1 MRQFVLLTALAVVCV
16 TPTARAE
23 DGAPC
28 VGPAQ
33 TAGTISREALV
44 EKWRDADSRFVTLD
58 GVSVHYKD
66 QGKGPAILL
75 IHGTFGDLNDWNG
88 WVPALTDKYRVVRLD
103 LPAFGLTGEV
113 PSGNYSIERFHT
125 LVDALMDHLGIER
138 FAIVGTSYGGL
149 VAFRYAAT
157 RTERITGLVLMN
169 SAGIEFGSRRGRVEP
184 PRDPNRK
191 FVPKAQSRAETEA
204 LMRRFINK
212 PETITPELLDRK
224 TDFANAVRR
233 DYEGFLGIGHYERGN
248 PERVLSHVRAPA
260 LILWGGSSNALS
272 PETADAFRDALVNAK
287 SVDKFVYDGG
297 GHLMHVERPVET
309 VRDARQFFDR
319 RVRWPKR

>member
-1 MRQFVLLTALAVVCV
+1 MRTIVALAALA
-16 TPTARAE
+16 TLGLARIAVA
-23 DGAPC
+23 DDTGPC

-33 TAGTISREALV
+33 TAGTITREALI
-44 EKWRDADSRFVTLD
+44 EKWRDADSKFVTLD
-58 GVSVHYKD
+58 GVAVHYKD
-66 QGKGPAILL
+66 QGQGPPILL
-75 IHGTFGDLNDWNG
+75 VHGTFGDLNDWNG
-88 WVPALTDKYRVVRLD
+88 WVAALVDKYRVIRLD

-125 LVDALMDHLGIER
+125 LVDGLMDHLGIER

-169 SAGIEFGSRRGRVEP
+169 SAGIEYGSRRGRVEP

-191 FVPKAQSRAETEA
+191 FVPKAQTREETEA

-233 DYEGFLGIGHYERGN
+233 DYEGFVGVGHYERGN
-248 PERVLSHVRAPA
+248 PERVLSHVRAPV
-260 LILWGGSSNALS
+260 LILWGGASNALS
-272 PETADAFRDALVNAK
+272 PETADAFRNALVKAK
-287 SVDKFVYDGG
+287 SIDKFVYDGG
-297 GHLMHVERPVET
+297 GHLMHVERPAET
-309 VRDARQFFDR
+309 VRDARRFFDR